1 MNSVTTPLLSVM
13 VVVVSVVPLVP
24 VVTEVEDDD
33 VCPIATEP
41 NSAVANAI
49 LTIDLIIR
57 LNFLIT
63 ELLQ

>member
-1 MNSVTTPLLSVM
+1 
-13 VVVVSVVPLVP
+13 VVV
-24 VVTEVEDDD
+24 DD
-33 VCPIATEP
+33 VCPKATEP
-41 NSAVANAI
+41 NSAVANTI